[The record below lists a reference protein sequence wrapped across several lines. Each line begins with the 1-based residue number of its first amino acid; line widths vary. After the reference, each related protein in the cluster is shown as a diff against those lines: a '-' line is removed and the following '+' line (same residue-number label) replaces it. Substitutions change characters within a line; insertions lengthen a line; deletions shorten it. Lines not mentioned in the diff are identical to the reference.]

1 MKKFICVF
9 VCLMTMVVSAN
20 AQNLLKIKQ
29 LALNEFKQ
37 SLNAP
42 SQFILTDK
50 YGNRISV
57 SQIPT
62 KYYKAYV
69 SLDTICFYNQ
79 DVIKYVC
86 SDYKV
91 LDSIGVRKV
100 HHLAHYAVKITGDGM
115 VLAGGYKQMNEWYYV
130 TPDYKVLEDEPII
143 TENGYTIVRKF
154 GEKDRTEKEL
164 ELLSLAKNAKENG
177 VLVIGYGKVF
187 DIVEQMPSF
196 PNGMGALM
204 KWIKD
209 NMKYPVI
216 AAENG
221 VQGRAIVR
229 FIVEKDGSLT
239 DVCIAKSADPS
250 LDKEAIRLVESM
262 PKWIPGKSNGSN
274 VRCKYTIPI
283 TFKL

>member
-57 SQIPT
+57 SQLDAA
-62 KYYKAYV
+62 YLKATY
-69 SLDTICFYNQ
+69 DTIK
-79 DVIKYVC
+79 KYDCDSVV
-86 SDYKV
+86 SYKRMYEPCYIV
-91 LDSIGVRKV
+91 TIIGD
-100 HHLAHYAVKITGDGM
+100 AM
-115 VLAGGYKQMNEWYYV
+115 NSMGGYIQIVKTYYV
-130 TPDYKVLEDEPII
+130 YNNEASSRRLYKETRISV
-143 TENGYTIVRKF
+143 
-154 GEKDRTEKEL
+154 EKYNRNEEL
-164 ELLSLAKNAKENG
+164 NNEEYD
-177 VLVIGYGKVF
+177 V
-187 DIVEQMPSF
+187 VEQMPSF
-196 PNGMGALM
+196 PNGMGGLM

-216 AAENG
+216 AVENG
-221 VQGRAIVR
+221 IQGRVIVQLV
-229 FIVEKDGSLT
+229 IEKDGTVT
-239 DVCIAKSADPS
+239 DVHIAKSVDPS
-250 LDKEAIRLVESM
+250 LDKEAIRLAKMM